1 VNSAKLPII
10 IFIFLVFLTVAC
22 GKHKAQVQIPV
33 TPKPSELPAPRTETR
48 QKPVQPAIP
57 QESVPEE
64 VPQAV
69 GPEQTVIPADE
80 FSPGPLIRIGL
91 LTDAK
96 EARVSSSGGFYV
108 SERIPEATPK
118 LVQGEIQV
126 RVEQESGEKVPVY
139 RIQVA
144 AFTKPDLA
152 AKLKDRLSE
161 LYDQP
166 VVIRENPSA
175 GLSLVRIG
183 EFQSREEAQSFL
195 KTIAQSGYSDAF
207 LVQDTVAAEGT
218 DKTVLVLRGPEKL
231 LLSGTAGFLLRPSAR
246 TSFLKVNGKPYR
258 GAFEISLNKN
268 SRITLVNQIG
278 TEEYLLSVVPAE
290 ISPSSYPEF
299 TALEAMAIAARTY
312 ALHNIGKYRADGFD
326 LTDDTRTQVYAG
338 VAGEKDVTSDA
349 VHQTAGLAIYY
360 QGQLID
366 AMYMSTCGGRTEDF
380 ANVFDSAPVPYLTS
394 VFCAIESGPEKGET
408 VLQGRHDLQQIML
421 ADDGGIANRNLE
433 FARAL
438 GIAGTGQEMTP
449 EYLEKPAE
457 REEIVHWVGNA
468 GKIAQRT
475 QITSV
480 PDLRTRSGFLQYGA
494 ETFFGAAEMGRTIS
508 PRDVEY
514 YMGNLKDGA
523 SVPDSARV
531 AVAYLLQSKL
541 WRPYADNTVRPIDP
555 IRRGD
560 ALNLLLRWVE
570 SARPEIL
577 RKGFFVSGNSTKT
590 EAGLGSISV
599 KWGNRTQEFRFS
611 SNPYLYRLE
620 TGRTIPVSALKVIGN
635 EKISF
640 HLSSQGTIDFLEIEL
655 SPTGASSDRY
665 SPVATWE
672 TTLSRSTIGE
682 KLRGMAGNIGD
693 FRDLKPYRLGNSGRA
708 VQIQVTGSRGS
719 VVLNGYKVR
728 NALSFRDTLFSIDR
742 EYNPDGSI
750 STFTFHGRGWGHGV
764 GLCQVGAFGMA
775 RAGRG
780 YEEII
785 KTYYQGVQIRK
796 AY

>member
-1 VNSAKLPII
+1 VNSSKRSII
-10 IFIFLVFLTVAC
+10 IAIFLVFLTAAC
-22 GKHKAQVQIPV
+22 GKHKAQVQVPV
-33 TPKPSELPAPRTETR
+33 TPKPSETPAPQTET
-48 QKPVQPAIP
+48 QPKTVPPVMP
-57 QESVPEE
+57 QEPTPEE
-64 VPQAV
+64 VSQAV
-69 GPEQTVIPADE
+69 GPEQPVPTDE
-80 FSPGPLIRIGL
+80 FATGPLIRIGL

-96 EARVSSSGGFYV
+96 ELRISSSGEFYV
-108 SERIPEATPK
+108 SEKIPEATPR
-118 LVQGEIQV
+118 LVQGEIQI
-126 RVEQESGEKVPVY
+126 RVEQESGDKVQVY
-139 RIQVA
+139 RVQVA
-144 AFTKPDLA
+144 SFTRPDLA

-166 VVIRENPSA
+166 VVIRESTA
-175 GLSLVRIG
+175 SGLSQVRIG
-183 EFQSREEAQSFL
+183 EFPSREEAQQFL
-195 KTIAQSGYSDAF
+195 KTIAQSGYADAF
-207 LVQDTVAAEGT
+207 LVQDTVVADG
-218 DKTVLVLRGPEKL
+218 DGKTVLALRGPEKL
-231 LLSGTAGFLLRPSAR
+231 FLSGTAGFLLRPSAR
-246 TSFLKVNGKPYR
+246 TSFLKVNGKAYR
-258 GAFEISLNKN
+258 GVFEISLNKN
-268 SRITLVNQIG
+268 SRITLVNQLG

-299 TALEAMAIAARTY
+299 TALEAMSITARTY

-338 VAGEKDVTSDA
+338 VAGEKDLTSNA

-360 QGQLID
+360 QDKLID

-408 VLQGRHDLQQIML
+408 VLQGRHDLEPIVL
-421 ADDGGIANRNLE
+421 ADDGSVANRNLE

-438 GIAGTGQEMTP
+438 GIAGSGQEMTA
-449 EYLEKPAE
+449 EYLDKPAE
-457 REEIVHWVGNA
+457 REELVRWVGNA
-468 GKIAQRT
+468 SKVAQRMQT
-475 QITSV
+475 AATA
-480 PDLRTRSGFLQYGA
+480 DLRTRSGFLVYGA
-494 ETFFGAAEMGRTIS
+494 ETFFGAAEIRRTVS

-514 YMGNLKDGA
+514 YLGNLKDGA

-531 AVAYLLQSKL
+531 AIAYLVQSKM
-541 WRPYADNTVRPIDP
+541 WRPYADNTVRPNEP
-555 IRRGD
+555 ILRRD
-560 ALNLLLRWVE
+560 ALHLLLRWVE

-577 RKGFFVSGNSTKT
+577 RKGSFVPGNSLKT
-590 EAGLGSISV
+590 EAGPGSINV

-611 SNPYLYRLE
+611 PNPYLYRVD
-620 TGRTIPVSALKVIGN
+620 TGRTIPVTDLKVIGN

-672 TTLSRSTIGE
+672 TKMSRSTIAE

-708 VQIQVTGSRGS
+708 VQIQVTGSRSS

-728 NALSFRDTLFSIDR
+728 NALSLRDTLFSIER
-742 EYNPDGSI
+742 EYNPDGSV
-750 STFTFHGRGWGHGV
+750 STFSFHGRGWGHGV